1 MSRKTFL
8 GEYVFVL
15 FLLLPLVASITGCDP
30 AEAETLKNLYK
41 QAIINQDQIPGG
53 CNCRDNCNRSI
64 MAPAASNTCQDE
76 TNNVRVTVVYQ
87 GIRYSVPVGCYCI
100 CSDTSW
106 SGGVSTCVWD
116 NDKFELEAPQYA
128 RSAQVV
134 AGVE

>member
-15 FLLLPLVASITGCDP
+15 FLLLPLVASITGCTP
-30 AEAETLKNLYK
+30 AEQENLLDLYK
-41 QAIINQDQIPGG
+41 REVMARVPGG

-87 GIRYSVPVGCYCI
+87 GIRYSVPVGCYCN

-106 SGGVSTCVWD
+106 TGGVSTCTWD

>member
-1 MSRKTFL
+1 VPGNRGLNRCQAPGTAP
-8 GEYVFVL
+8 GRI
-15 FLLLPLVASITGCDP
+15 ASKQGAQISARHP
-30 AEAETLKNLYK
+30 VRRYK

-76 TNNVRVTVVYQ
+76 TNNVRVTVVHQ
-87 GIRYSVPVGCYCI
+87 GIRYSVPVGCYCN

-106 SGGVSTCVWD
+106 TGGVSTCTWD